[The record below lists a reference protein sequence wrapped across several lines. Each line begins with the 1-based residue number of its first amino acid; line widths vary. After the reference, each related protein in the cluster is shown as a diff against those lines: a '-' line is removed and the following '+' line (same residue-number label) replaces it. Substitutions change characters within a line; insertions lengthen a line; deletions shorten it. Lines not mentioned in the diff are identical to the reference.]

1 MPHWP
6 EARKL
11 PSIANILAR
20 YLEDLPSDFAFWPSV
35 FSAAVIDSEQYRT
48 TVKKELIKLL
58 RRANPWLFPST
69 KTLDDL
75 LSSASCVFQC
85 ASVEC
90 RRTPWAYHCNLIYGY
105 PEILQHMFIRDFRNS
120 WSLDG
125 VECDK
130 EIARI
135 VSLMLESLNIAVDA
149 PRSTIKG
156 LNSESFLCL
165 CGNPCHLQPTS
176 FYALVSHFSQY
187 IQ

>member
-11 PSIANILAR
+11 PSIANILER
-20 YLEDLPSDFAFWPSV
+20 YWEDLPGDFAFWPSV
-35 FSAAVIDSEQYRT
+35 FSAAVIETEQYRT
-48 TVKKELIKLL
+48 TVKKDLIKLL
-58 RRANPWLFPST
+58 RRANPWLFPS
-69 KTLDDL
+69 KKSPDDL

-85 ASVEC
+85 ANAEC
-90 RRTPWAYHCNLIYGY
+90 RRTPRACNCNRIYGY

-130 EIARI
+130 ETARI

-149 PRSTIKG
+149 PRSTIKD
-156 LNSESFLCL
+156 LNSKSFLCL
-165 CGNPCHLQPTS
+165 CGHPSYLQPIS
-176 FYALVSHFSQY
+176 FYALVSDFS
-187 IQ
+187 